1 MQRTW
6 LFATNWECHSQ
17 NSLAFHVGNDIFD
30 LFVVSFALDYLPPI
44 ENAIL
49 KILLPSTLEMTFS
62 IYFLSP
68 SSRSHLP
75 RWSFVWGRCWWAYA
89 SPKTSSRKPS
99 TVNHLAIQIQSILR
113 LPSKHDAWHIPRH
126 SNCIAGTSFFDT
138 GKQQLG
144 VKWPSLPLNTH
155 QGFTFLLFKSC
166 HTIDPNVTVFVW
178 LRSSRLTLR
187 LCRFKL
193 R

>member
-1 MQRTW
+1 MPFSKFSCLPCWKWHFRSICCLFRTW

-17 NSLAFHVGNDIFD
+17 NSLAFHVGNDILD
-30 LFVVSFALDYLPPI
+30 LFLVSFVSVSLAAL
-44 ENAIL
+44 AFRVRT
-49 KILLPSTLEMTFS
+49 LLMSLCKS
-62 IYFLSP
+62 Q
-68 SSRSHLP
+68 
-75 RWSFVWGRCWWAYA
+75 A
-89 SPKTSSRKPS
+89 SSRKPS
-99 TVNHLAIQIQSILR
+99 TVNHRAIQIQSILR

-166 HTIDPNVTVFVW
+166 HTIDPNVTVFI
-178 LRSSRLTLR
+178 
-187 LCRFKL
+187 
-193 R
+193 